1 MTQPI
6 GIRIPEDIL
15 KEIDKYSK
23 KETNDRS
30 TIIRKFLLIGFSL
43 YKKQNSAED
52 YIKGKITLSKA
63 ASDSGIT
70 IHEMEKFLVD
80 NGYKSDYSIED
91 LEEEMRLL
99 KL

>member
-6 GIRIPEDIL
+6 GIRISDDIL
-15 KEIDKYSK
+15 KEIDEYSK
-23 KETNDRS
+23 KESNDRS
-30 TIIRKFLLIGFSL
+30 TIIRKLLLIGFSQ
-43 YKKQNSAED
+43 YKKQNSADE

-70 IHEMEKFLVD
+70 IYEMEKFLVD

-91 LEEEMRLL
+91 LEEEMKSL